1 MSEPTGARRYGVGGG
16 DAYYD
21 AVRYGGYEGTREQF
35 GKDQAEFAKNASAVA
50 EAKETVERDTEEVRN
65 TKNTF
70 ENTTVP
76 EAIRALNQEGEDQI
90 LAITQKGEEVSQ
102 QVETVGTEQKDAVA
116 NEGRARVQAVKD
128 EGDTQVG
135 NVNQAGEDQID
146 AVEQAGANQVQAV
159 TDEGTTQIGA
169 VTGEGNTQVQ
179 RVQDKGDEVVDS
191 IPADYTALDQEVDN
205 LNSQIT
211 YIGNYGT
218 YTKAAGSSAVP
229 FKFEKDHTYIVTN
242 LSANGTITFKLAETP
257 TGTAL
262 QEIYGLSAGVTKE
275 FIANQDANYIN
286 GWQAAEQ
293 TFFIIDKSSK
303 IVAWD
308 NYQNQ
313 IDDIYDFKT
322 PYTLTAGGFDDV
334 SGGITSNQY
343 YSYTDFIDCSLFG
356 KLRVVSP
363 NGSLDYCA
371 WYKEDK
377 TTGLRFVIAQG
388 DVTRDVPYGYRYA
401 RLSAPTGNI
410 TGISVYT
417 DLWFSWKDNQEYISK
432 VKDYLPHRLVA
443 QRSTSGTTYYRD
455 YKVIKGHSY
464 LVVNHNNYT
473 VSFLPINPDG
483 SRIEIGSTTVNAN
496 SVGMRVSEIDGY
508 PAVYFGGDN
517 GTVYVYDLDGESNR
531 KTITDLNQFACDAI
545 ISSRY
550 KTSATPHLLTLIHFS
565 DVHGSSTALRRLIN
579 FNNDMSG
586 NIDDAICTGDIVSS
600 KFDDSLAFWTSS
612 DGADKILTCVGNHDH
627 YYTNSFDMAQLVP
640 MATVAEKF
648 IDPFVS
654 NWGTVSQPTNCT
666 YYYKDYA
673 SGYRLIVIDS
683 ILDGSDATAEA
694 TWLTNT
700 LADAK
705 TNGLAVIIAMHYLP
719 TTKLHV
725 LDCQFSK
732 YGMAGD
738 SGSISYQPN
747 FACEEIVQDFINAG
761 GKFMCYLV
769 GHLHKDLFG
778 HIYGY
783 EDQPCIMV
791 TTASPSR
798 ALLEMNADMGRDI
811 GSKMQD
817 AFNVVTFD
825 KDNSII
831 KIIRVGADV
840 DNVMRPRKAISYN
853 ITTGTLIQS

>member
-1 MSEPTGARRYGVGGG
+1 MFTYVDGLLKYK
-16 DAYYD
+16 DASGQWHEADVIKGESAYQA
-21 AVRYGGYEGTREQF
+21 AVRLGIFSGTESEYYN
-35 GKDQAEFAKNASAVA
+35 KITND
-50 EAKETVERDTEEVRN
+50 RDGALSQIN
-65 TKNTF
+65 TKLT
-70 ENTTVP
+70 EVLS
-76 EAIRALNQEGEDQI
+76 AIDTKKQQT
-90 LAITQKGEEVSQ
+90 LA
-102 QVETVGTEQKDAVA
+102 D
-116 NEGRARVQAVKD
+116 
-128 EGDTQVG
+128 
-135 NVNQAGEDQID
+135 
-146 AVEQAGANQVQAV
+146 
-159 TDEGTTQIGA
+159 
-169 VTGEGNTQVQ
+169 
-179 RVQDKGDEVVDS
+179 
-191 IPADYTALDQEVDN
+191 IPDDYTTLSGDVSDLKSAL
-205 LNSQIT
+205 T

-218 YTKAAGSSAVP
+218 YTKAVGSSAVP
-229 FKFEKDHTYIVTN
+229 FKFKKDHTYIVTN
-242 LSANGTITFKLAETP
+242 LSASGTITFKLAETP

-262 QEIYGLSAGVTKE
+262 QEIYGLGAGVTKE
-275 FIANQDANYIN
+275 FIANQDASYIN

-303 IVAWD
+303 IIDWD

-322 PYTLTAGGFDDV
+322 PYTLTAGGFDDE
-334 SGGITSNQY
+334 SGGINSNQY
-343 YSYTDFIDCSLFG
+343 YSYTDFIDCSMFE

-363 NGSLDYCA
+363 NGSLNYCA

-377 TTGLRFVIAQG
+377 TTGLRFIVEQG
-388 DVTRDVPYGYRYA
+388 DVTLTVPPGYRYA
-401 RLSAPTGNI
+401 RLSAPTGNM
-410 TGISVYT
+410 TGISIYT
-417 DLWFSWKDNQEYISK
+417 DLLFSWKNNQEYINE
-432 VKDYLPHRLVA
+432 VKDYLPHRFVA
-443 QRSTSGTTYYRD
+443 QRATAGVTLYYD
-455 YKVIKGHSY
+455 YHVVKGHSY
-464 LVVNHNNYT
+464 LIVNPNNFK
-473 VSFLPINPDG
+473 VSFTPRANDTTIP
-483 SRIEIGSTTVNAN
+483 EIGSTTVDAN
-496 SVGMRVSEIDGY
+496 SVGMRVAEIDGF
-508 PAVYFGGDN
+508 ADCYFAGDN
-517 GTVYVYDLDGESNR
+517 GTVYIYDMDGECVR

-550 KTSATPHLLTLIHFS
+550 KSSETPHILTLIHFS
-565 DVHGSSTALRRLIN
+565 DVHGNYNSLRRLIS
-579 FNNDMSG
+579 FKNDMSE

-600 KFDDSLAFWTSS
+600 KFDDSFAFWTSS

-627 YYTNSFDMAQLVP
+627 YYTNSFDAAQLVP

-648 IDPFVS
+648 MDPFVS
-654 NWGTVSQPTNCT
+654 NWGNVSQPTNCT

-725 LDCQFSK
+725 FDCQFSK
-732 YGMAGD
+732 YGMEGD

-747 FACEEIVQDFINAG
+747 FACEDIVQDFIDG
-761 GKFMCYLV
+761 GGTFMCYLI

-778 HIYGY
+778 YIYGY
-783 EDQPCIMV
+783 PKQPCVMV
-791 TTASPSR
+791 TTANPLR
-798 ALLEMNADMGRDI
+798 ALLEINADMGREI

-825 KDNSII
+825 KDNNII

-840 DNVMRPRKAISYN
+840 DNMMRPRKAISYN

>member
-1 MSEPTGARRYGVGGG
+1 MPLIDLNGLGHFKDKENAMIAEDFSASKAYAAG
-16 DAYYD
+16 DYCYYN
-21 AVRYGGYEGTREQF
+21 GTLYKF
-35 GKDQAEFAKNASAVA
+35 KTAHA
-50 EAKETVERDTEEVRN
+50 
-65 TKNTF
+65 
-70 ENTTVP
+70 
-76 EAIRALNQEGEDQI
+76 
-90 LAITQKGEEVSQ
+90 
-102 QVETVGTEQKDAVA
+102 
-116 NEGRARVQAVKD
+116 
-128 EGDTQVG
+128 
-135 NVNQAGEDQID
+135 
-146 AVEQAGANQVQAV
+146 AGAW
-159 TDEGTTQIGA
+159 TI
-169 VTGEGNTQVQ
+169 
-179 RVQDKGDEVVDS
+179 
-191 IPADYTALDQEVDN
+191 ADVEAAKLAHDVSDLKE
-205 LNSQIT
+205 SIT
-211 YIGNYGT
+211 YLGT
-218 YTKAAGSSAVP
+218 WATLTKGAGSNAVP
-229 FKFEKDHTYIVTN
+229 FEFKQGHSYIVTN
-242 LSANGTITFKLAETP
+242 LSESGQLTFKLAETP
-257 TGTAL
+257 TGAAL
-262 QEIYGLSAGVTKE
+262 QEIYGLTAGTTKE
-275 FIANQDANYIN
+275 FIANQDAHYIN

-293 TFFIIDKSSK
+293 KFFILDKASK
-303 IVAWD
+303 IVDWD
-308 NYQNQ
+308 NYQKQ

-322 PYTLTAGGFDDV
+322 QYTFTAGGFDDEA
-334 SGGITSNQY
+334 GGITPNQY
-343 YSYTDFIDCSLFG
+343 YSYTDFIDCSMFG

-363 NGSLDYCA
+363 NGSLAYCS

-377 TTGLRFVIAQG
+377 TTGLRFTIAQG
-388 DVTRDVPYGYRYA
+388 DVTLAVPYGYRYA
-401 RLSAPTGNI
+401 RLSAPTEDI

-417 DLWFSWKDNQEYISK
+417 DLWFSWEDSQEYISK

-443 QRSTSGTTYYRD
+443 QRSTSGTIYYKD
-455 YKVIKGHSY
+455 YKVVKGHSY
-464 LVVNHNNYT
+464 LVVNPNNYT

-483 SRIEIGSTTVNAN
+483 SGAEIGSTTVNAN

-565 DVHGSSTALRRLIN
+565 DVHGDSTALRRLIN
-579 FNNDMSG
+579 FKNDMAV

-600 KFDDSLAFWTSS
+600 KYGDSFAFWETSE
-612 DGADKILTCVGNHDH
+612 GAEKILTCVGNHDH
-627 YYTNSFDMAQLVP
+627 YYTNSFDAAQLVP
-640 MATVAEKF
+640 MADVAEKF

-705 TNGLAVIIAMHYLP
+705 TNDLAVIIAMHYLP

-725 LDCQFSK
+725 FDCQFSK
-732 YGMAGD
+732 YGMDGD

-747 FACEEIVQDFINAG
+747 FACEEIVQDFIDDG
-761 GKFMCYLV
+761 GTFMCYLI

-778 HIYGY
+778 YIYGY
-783 EDQPCIMV
+783 ANQPCIMV

-798 ALLEMNADMGRDI
+798 ALQEINADMGREI

-817 AFNVVTFD
+817 AFNAVTFD
-825 KDNSII
+825 KDNNII